1 MQDKSIFANKKHFII
16 LFLLISLLIAG
27 GGYFYYVSEERS
39 IRNQQEMLLSTIA
52 ESKIKQI
59 SDWYEDEIHDALVIA
74 KSKFLT
80 EKITGFLND
89 NDTRSKSSLTE
100 FLSQIKIEH
109 DYKAILLVSTDG
121 EVLISTDE
129 KFSKTNLHQTNTIRE
144 AISNEISLS
153 SDLYRNNSNK
163 KIYIDFIAPVIV
175 NGPAVAALVFT
186 MDPNDFLY
194 PLVEG
199 WPVKS
204 QTAETFIFRIDNDSI
219 TYLSEL
225 RHKKNSALEHR
236 LPITN
241 NELAAVRAALGYSG
255 ILSGKDYR
263 SADIFAYVG
272 QVPGTEWFAVSKIDK
287 SEMLERLEFR
297 TVVIIV
303 ITTLIISLFALGL
316 SFLYSFRQRNIF
328 RELYTKEKELWQEQE
343 KFKTTLDSIGDG
355 VITTDIDGKILYM
368 NRIAEQLTGWNLR
381 EARGRNLDDVYS
393 IKNEFTG
400 LNETNIT
407 EKVLK
412 IGIVKELANH
422 TLLVSKSG
430 KEIPVMDT
438 GAPIRDKEGK
448 VLGVVL
454 VFEDETEKRNQLRLI
469 KESEER
475 LRSTLDNMLEGCQI
489 ISKDWRYL
497 YVNDTA
503 AKHGRTTKEKL
514 IGNSMPDVYPGIE
527 NTEVF
532 RVLKSCMSDRTTAL
546 LENEFTFPDGSKGWF
561 ELSIQPVDES
571 VFILSQDI
579 TERKR
584 AEMEII
590 KAKDKAEELNRIKS
604 SFFANMSHELR
615 TPLVGILGFADIM
628 KDLVKN
634 NNELSEMTDFIKQA
648 GMRLLNTLNLVL
660 NISKLEADR
669 TELNLKNTNIIP
681 LIKESVK
688 LYSAE
693 ALKKKLEYNFIFDSD
708 EVICLV
714 DENLFVTVIN
724 NLINN
729 ALKYTDKGKITIQTE
744 TASGKVQINVID
756 TGIGISKEK
765 QKLIWEEFRQASE
778 GLSRK
783 YEGTGLGLTIV
794 KKYTELM
801 GGKISLES
809 KEGMG
814 SAFAVTFDISKER
827 ITEKPPGSVIKE
839 DDIIPAENVSSGNRK
854 AILYIEDDDISQ
866 KFVAMI
872 LKDRY
877 DLQAAAAAEDA
888 LVMVKQNRYDLIL
901 MDINLQTELNGLE
914 LTRLIRKF
922 PGYGNIPIIAVTAY
936 AMSGDKEEFISEGMT
951 DYIAKPFRKY
961 ELINKIDRLLRV

>member
-1 MQDKSIFANKKHFII
+1 
-16 LFLLISLLIAG
+16 
-27 GGYFYYVSEERS
+27 
-39 IRNQQEMLLSTIA
+39 MLLSTNA

-59 SDWYEDEIHDALVIA
+59 SYWYEDEIHDALVIA

-80 EKITGFLND
+80 EKITDFLND
-89 NDTRSKSSLTE
+89 NNSITKNSLTE
-100 FLSQIKIEH
+100 FLSQVKIEH
-109 DYKAILLVSTDG
+109 DYKAILLVSIDS
-121 EVLISTDE
+121 EILISTDD
-129 KFSKTNLHQTNTIRE
+129 KFSKTNPVQTNIIRE
-144 AISNEISLS
+144 SVTNEISLS
-153 SDLYRNNSNK
+153 SDLYRNNNNR

-175 NGPAVAALVFT
+175 NGSAIAALVFT

-199 WPVKS
+199 WPVES

-241 NELAAVRAALGYSG
+241 NDLPAVRAALGYSG

-263 SADIFAYVG
+263 DADVFAYVG
-272 QVPGTEWFAVSKIDK
+272 QVPGTHWFAVSKIDK

-297 TVVIIV
+297 TVGITL
-303 ITTLIISLFALGL
+303 ITTLIISLFAVGL
-316 SFLYSFRQRNIF
+316 SFVYSYRQRKIF

-343 KFKTTLDSIGDG
+343 KFKTTIDSIGDG
-355 VITTDIDGKILYM
+355 VITTNLEGKVLYM
-368 NRIAEQLTGWNLR
+368 NRAAEKLTGWTIR
-381 EARGRNLDDVYS
+381 EARGRKLQDVYS

-400 LNETNIT
+400 LSETNIT
-407 EKVLK
+407 EKVLRL
-412 IGIVKELANH
+412 GIVKELANH
-422 TLLVSKSG
+422 TILVSKTG

-438 GAPIRDKEGK
+438 GAPVRDKEGN
-448 VLGVVL
+448 VYGVVL
-454 VFEDETEKRNQLRLI
+454 VFEDETEKRNQRRLL
-469 KESEER
+469 KDSEER

-514 IGNSMPDVYPGIE
+514 IGNSMPDVFPGIE
-527 NTEVF
+527 NTELYHVI
-532 RVLKSCMSDRTTAL
+532 KNCMNEGTAAL
-546 LENEFTFPDGSKGWF
+546 MENEFVFPDGSKGWF
-561 ELSIQPVDES
+561 NLSIQPVDEG

-579 TERKR
+579 TERKL

-590 KAKDKAEELNRIKS
+590 NAKEKAEEMNRIKS

-628 KDLVKN
+628 KEMVKKN
-634 NNELSEMTDFIKQA
+634 DELAEMTDFIKQA
-648 GMRLLNTLNLVL
+648 GLRLLNTLNLVL
-660 NISKLEADR
+660 NISKLESDK
-669 TELNLKNTNIIP
+669 TELNLKTTDIIP

-688 LYSAE
+688 LYFAE
-693 ALKKKLEYNFIFDSD
+693 ASKKNLEYNFISDSD
-708 EVICLV
+708 KVICAV
-714 DENLFVTVIN
+714 DESLFVNIIN

-744 TASGKVQINVID
+744 AVSGKVKISVID

-765 QKLIWEEFRQASE
+765 QEIIWEEFRQASE
-778 GLSRK
+778 GMSRK

-809 KEGMG
+809 NEGRG
-814 SAFAVTFDISKER
+814 STFTVTFDISKER
-827 ITEKPPGSVIKE
+827 IGEMPPGSEIKE
-839 DDIIPAENVSSGNRK
+839 DHIILSENVPSGDRK

-866 KFVAMI
+866 KFVSMI
-872 LKDRY
+872 LKGRY

-888 LVMVKQNRYDLIL
+888 LVMVKQRRYDLIL

-914 LTRLIRKF
+914 LTQLIRKF
-922 PGYGNIPIIAVTAY
+922 PGYIDIPIVAVTAY
-936 AMSGDKEEFISEGMT
+936 ARLGDKEEFLSEGMT
-951 DYIAKPFRKY
+951 DYISKPFRKY
-961 ELINKIDRLLRV
+961 ELINKIDGLLKM